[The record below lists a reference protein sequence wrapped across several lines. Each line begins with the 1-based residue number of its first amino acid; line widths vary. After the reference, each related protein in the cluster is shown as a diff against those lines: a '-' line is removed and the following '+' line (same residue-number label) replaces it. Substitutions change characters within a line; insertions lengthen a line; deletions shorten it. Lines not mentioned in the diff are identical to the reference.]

1 MCSGAARQSTTQ
13 EEVWGRRAE
22 GRTKWSIHHF
32 RIIKRLAWD
41 AERASE
47 ILQIRLTCVKF
58 VWRCFGHLSRVFAKL
73 SNFSN
78 FHRHRFQTFSDHYH
92 FISFLI
98 FQRERQFIHD
108 RNEPPYRSL
117 LCISLLLGWAAQSHC
132 TFAEIYVLFCLISC
146 TRTLLYNNIV
156 RTINRGVHTYLLSAM
171 TLAVPTISNTS
182 YFSDWST
189 HTIFIYFLTLFLK
202 GPYIL

>member
-1 MCSGAARQSTTQ
+1 MQGVSNVRRNFRKLWEIPHVIYHVHRFRQMN
-13 EEVWGRRAE
+13 
-22 GRTKWSIHHF
+22 HHF
-32 RIIKRLAWD
+32 IP
-41 AERASE
+41 
-47 ILQIRLTCVKF
+47 
-58 VWRCFGHLSRVFAKL
+58 
-73 SNFSN
+73 
-78 FHRHRFQTFSDHYH
+78 
-92 FISFLI
+92 FLI

-156 RTINRGVHTYLLSAM
+156 RTNNRGVHTYLLSAM

-189 HTIFIYFLTLFLK
+189 HNFRLFSNPSSKGSVHFVIFSFPYSSLFLTFSDCRAKTRKRVLSV
-202 GPYIL
+202 